1 MKHQSNNKKKL
12 YLILTTIGII
22 LTGLVLAFFI
32 YVNRYYHTDTLAM
45 KFLEQDSAI
54 SLIYEKDYLILSP
67 KENALD
73 TGLIFYPGG
82 KVEYTAYAPMLSKLT
97 KAGYVCIIPKMPFNL
112 AVFNQD
118 AATPIMADFPE
129 IKHWYLGGH
138 SLGGAMAASYAS
150 KHSESLE
157 GLILL
162 GAYSTED
169 LSTLP
174 LKVLSIYGSEDQVLN
189 KANYDKGKAYLPET
203 FTELCIEG
211 GNHAYY
217 GDYGQQKGDG
227 QATISSEEQQQI
239 TTDAIFEM
247 LNQTKNK

>member
-1 MKHQSNNKKKL
+1 MKHHSNSKKKL
-12 YLILTTIGII
+12 HLILTTIGVI
-22 LTGLVLAFFI
+22 LTGLILAFFI
-32 YVNRYYHTDTLAM
+32 YVNRYYHTEALSM
-45 KFLEQDSAI
+45 KFLETDSTI
-54 SLIYEKDYLILSP
+54 SLTYEKDYLVLAP

-112 AVFNQD
+112 AVFDQD
-118 AATPIMADFPE
+118 AATPIMEDFPE

-150 KHSESLE
+150 KHSETLE

-162 GAYSTED
+162 GAYSTKD
-169 LSTLP
+169 LSQLP
-174 LKVLSIYGSEDQVLN
+174 LKVLSIYGSEDKVLN
-189 KANYDKGKAYLPET
+189 KANYDKGKAFLPDD
-203 FTELCIEG
+203 FTELCLKG

-217 GDYGQQKGDG
+217 GEYGQQAGDG
-227 QATISSEEQQQI
+227 KATITSEEQQQL
-239 TTDAIFEM
+239 TAAAILELF
-247 LNQTKNK
+247 N